1 MATSS
6 TAGTATGKESTG
18 KGSRVPRSANW
29 EKAEVKALIALWSE
43 DEVQRALDDPLT
55 RNSKIYQRQQPSDRP
70 GPENMFLLRR
80 DEPRLG
86 FSTGSLTTQRARPL
100 CKLAE
105 VIRDLS
111 HDTRIDKTAV
121 LYFITV
127 SELS

>member
-1 MATSS
+1 MLPYFGNPDTYSRR
-6 TAGTATGKESTG
+6 TPKTAT
-18 KGSRVPRSANW
+18 
-29 EKAEVKALIALWSE
+29 
-43 DEVQRALDDPLT
+43 
-55 RNSKIYQRQQPSDRP
+55 
-70 GPENMFLLRR
+70 PENMFLLRR
-80 DEPRLG
+80 DELRLG

>member
-18 KGSRVPRSANW
+18 KVSRVPRSANW

-43 DEVQRALDDPLT
+43 DDVQRALDDPLT

-111 HDTRIDKTAV
+111 HDKRIDKTAV